1 MVKGRRARVQ
11 TLAPPLRRRHSR
23 AWHSCDG
30 EGGRMLIRKFCAP
43 SCQGGPGPAE
53 AGAQLQSCR
62 GWSSHRTV
70 PRSHNHVIILL
81 KPHLALAGVGRQDLR
96 APLGEA
102 LGVPPCVTA
111 PQRGVSRGPRRH
123 PPALG
128 VPDEESEA
136 HQGMCPQAHT
146 AGKWG
151 TLSLRSPPALSH
163 CGVVSLGLR
172 EARGEAAKVQPR
184 AAGAVAFRQ
193 SPAMTRTC
201 FLAFDPAV
209 PGCPPL
215 SAASLGLCHPG
226 V

>member
-1 MVKGRRARVQ
+1 
-11 TLAPPLRRRHSR
+11 
-23 AWHSCDG
+23 
-30 EGGRMLIRKFCAP
+30 MLIRKFCAP

-81 KPHLALAGVGRQDLR
+81 KPHLALAEVGRQDLR
-96 APLGEA
+96 TPLGEG
-102 LGVPPCVTA
+102 LGVPPCVTV
-111 PQRGVSRGPRRH
+111 PQRGVSRSPRRH
-123 PPALG
+123 RPPSGFPTRRVRLTRERAPKPTQLASG
-128 VPDEESEA
+128 
-136 HQGMCPQAHT
+136 G
-146 AGKWG
+146 
-151 TLSLRSPPALSH
+151 LSLRSPPASSH

-172 EARGEAAKVQPR
+172 EARWEAAKVQPG
-184 AAGAVAFRQ
+184 AAGAVAFCQ

-215 SAASLGLCHPG
+215 SAASLGLRHPR